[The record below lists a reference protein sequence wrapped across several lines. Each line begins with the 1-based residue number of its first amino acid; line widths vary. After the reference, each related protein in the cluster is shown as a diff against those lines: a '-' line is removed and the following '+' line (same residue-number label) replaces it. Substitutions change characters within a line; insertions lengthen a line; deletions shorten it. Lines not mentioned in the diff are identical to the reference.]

1 MKDLN
6 IRAGVEQDVSTI
18 LKFVK
23 ALARYERAEHEV
35 VATEEILTRFLFD
48 EPRYA
53 NALILEY
60 ERKPVGFALYFFSF
74 STWLGRP
81 GLYLE
86 DLFVDPE
93 FRDRGIGKAVLV
105 YLARIAVARG
115 CGRFE
120 WSVLD
125 WNEPSIRFYEKLGAE
140 PQTEWVQYRVS
151 GQALVDLAATGEM
164 LDEYSPNRH

>member
-1 MKDLN
+1 MLMQGLN
-6 IRAGVEQDVSTI
+6 IRDAIESDVPTI

-23 ALARYERAEHEV
+23 DLAQYEQAKHEV
-35 VATEEILTRFLFD
+35 VATEDILCQFLFG

-53 NALILEY
+53 NALIIEFDSV
-60 ERKPVGFALYFFSF
+60 PVGFAIYFFNF

-86 DLFVDPE
+86 DLYVDPT
-93 FRDRGIGKAVLV
+93 FRGGGIGKAVLG

-125 WNEPSIRFYEKLGAE
+125 WNEPSIRFYEKLGAK
-140 PQTEWVQYRVS
+140 PLREWVQYRVS
-151 GQALVDLAATGEM
+151 GQALVDLAAV
-164 LDEYSPNRH
+164 

>member
-1 MKDLN
+1 MEVISVKDLD
-6 IRAGVEQDVSTI
+6 IRIAVEQDVSTI

-35 VATEEILTRFLFD
+35 VATKEILTQFLFD

-53 NALILEY
+53 SALILEY
-60 ERKPVGFALYFFSF
+60 KRKKVGFALYFFSF

-86 DLFVDPE
+86 DLYVDPDY
-93 FRDRGIGKAVLV
+93 RDRGIGKAVLV

-125 WNEPSIRFYEKLGAE
+125 WNEPSIRFYEKLGAK

-151 GQALVDLAATGEM
+151 GQALADLAATV
-164 LDEYSPNRH
+164 

>member
-6 IRAGVEQDVSTI
+6 IRVAVEQDVSTI

-23 ALARYERAEHEV
+23 ALAHYEQAEHEV
-35 VATEEILTRFLFD
+35 VATEEMLTQFLFD

-53 NALILEY
+53 SALILEC
-60 ERKPVGFALYFFSF
+60 EREAVGFALYFFSF

-86 DLFVDPE
+86 DLYVDPDY
-93 FRDRGIGKAVLV
+93 RNRGIGKAVLV
-105 YLARIAVARG
+105 YLAQIAVAQG

-125 WNEPSIRFYEKLGAE
+125 WNEPSIRFYEKLGAK
-140 PQTEWVQYRVS
+140 PQREWVQYRVS
-151 GQALVDLAATGEM
+151 GQALADLAATV
-164 LDEYSPNRH
+164 

>member
-6 IRAGVEQDVSTI
+6 IRVAVEQDVSII
-18 LKFVK
+18 LDFVK
-23 ALARYERAEHEV
+23 ALAKYERAEHEV
-35 VATEEILTRFLFD
+35 VATENILTQFLFD

-53 NALILEY
+53 RALILEY
-60 ERKPVGFALYFFSF
+60 KHKVVGFVVYFFSF

-86 DLFVDPE
+86 DLYVDPDY
-93 FRDRGIGKAVLV
+93 RNLGIGKAVLS
-105 YLARIAVARG
+105 YLAQIAVEQG

-125 WNEPSIRFYEKLGAE
+125 WNEPSIQFYEKMGAK
-140 PQTEWVQYRVS
+140 PQREWVQYRVS
-151 GQALVDLAATGEM
+151 GQALADLAATV
-164 LDEYSPNRH
+164 